1 LTNLSINVQIRTMA
15 RLGLLSPEFPSLSLS
30 ANLDAIAETG
40 AASVQF
46 DLASAVGRTFPTE
59 LSQDT
64 VQAIHTGFSERQLT
78 LAALSGT
85 YNMIAPDV
93 QARAAGAEGLNRV
106 IALAPKLGTNVVTL
120 CTGSR
125 DPDSMWRHHPDNDTP
140 QAWADLLTQMEEA
153 LRAAEEYG
161 VTLGVEPEIGNT
173 INSVQK
179 ARRLLDEVR
188 SPQLKIVM
196 DGANIFQRGQ
206 LPNMRKVLDEA
217 FELLGSDIALAHAK
231 DLDRDGEAGH
241 VAAGRG
247 RLDYRYY
254 LELLKTS
261 GFEGSIILHALKPDE
276 AKERLAFVRSAA
288 PAGYV

>member
-1 LTNLSINVQIRTMA
+1 MA
-15 RLGLLSPEFPSLSLS
+15 TLGLLSPEFTSVSLS
-30 ANLDAIAETG
+30 ANLDAIAATG
-40 AASVQF
+40 AVSVQF
-46 DLASAVGRTFPTE
+46 DLASAVGHTFPIE
-59 LSQDT
+59 LSQDA
-64 VQAIHTGFSERQLT
+64 VEAINAGFSERHLT

-85 YNMIAPDV
+85 YNMIDPDP
-93 QARAAGAEGLNRV
+93 QAREAGAEGLTRV
-106 IALAPKLGTNVVTL
+106 IALAPRLGTDVVTL

-125 DPDSMWRHHPDNDTP
+125 DPGNMWRKHPNNDTP
-140 QAWADLLTQMEEA
+140 EAWTDLLVQMEKA
-153 LRAAEEYG
+153 VRVAEKYG

-173 INSVQK
+173 INSVDK
-179 ARRLLDEVR
+179 ARRLLDEIR

-217 FELLGSDIALAHAK
+217 FERLGSDIALAHAK
-231 DLDRDGEAGH
+231 DLDQDGEAGH

-254 LELLKTS
+254 LGLLRAS
-261 GFEGSIILHALKPDE
+261 GFEGSIILHALKPAE
-276 AKERLAFVRSAA
+276 AKDRLAFVRSAA

>member
-1 LTNLSINVQIRTMA
+1 MA
-15 RLGLLSPEFPSLSLS
+15 TLGLLSPEFPSVSLS
-30 ANLDAIAETG
+30 ANLDAIAATG
-40 AASVQF
+40 AVSVQF
-46 DLASAVGRTFPTE
+46 DLASAVGQTFPSE
-59 LSQDT
+59 LSQDA
-64 VQAIHTGFSERQLT
+64 VEAINAGFSARQLT

-85 YNMIAPDV
+85 YNMIDPDP

-106 IALAPKLGTNVVTL
+106 IALAPRLRTNIVTL

-125 DPDSMWRHHPDNDTP
+125 DTSSMWRRHPGNDTP
-140 QAWADLLTQMEEA
+140 EAWGDLLVQMEKA
-153 LRAAEEYG
+153 VRVAEKYG

-173 INSVQK
+173 INSVHK
-179 ARRLLDEVR
+179 ARRLLDEIR

-217 FELLGSDIALAHAK
+217 FELLGSEIALAHAK
-231 DLDRDGEAGH
+231 DLDKDGEAGQ

-254 LELLKTS
+254 LKLMRIS

-276 AKERLAFVRSAA
+276 AKDRLAFVRSAA

>member
-1 LTNLSINVQIRTMA
+1 MA
-15 RLGLLSPEFPSLSLS
+15 TLGLLSPEFPSVSLS
-30 ANLDAIAETG
+30 ANLDAIAATG
-40 AASVQF
+40 AVSVQF
-46 DLASAVGRTFPTE
+46 DLASAVGQTFPTE

-64 VQAIHTGFSERQLT
+64 VQAIKLAFSERELK

-85 YNMIAPDV
+85 YNMIDPDPQV
-93 QARAAGAEGLNRV
+93 REAGAEGLKRV
-106 IALAPKLGTNVVTL
+106 IALAPSLGTNVVTL

-125 DPDSMWRHHPDNDTP
+125 DPGNMWRRHPDNDRP
-140 QAWADLLTQMEEA
+140 DAWADLLVQIEEA
-153 LRAAEEYG
+153 VSVAEKHG

-173 INSVQK
+173 INSVRK

-188 SPQLKIVM
+188 SASLKIVM

-206 LPNMRKVLDEA
+206 LPDMRKVLDEA

-231 DLDRDGEAGH
+231 DLNKDGEAGH

-247 RLDYRYY
+247 RLDYPYY
-254 LELLKTS
+254 MELMRAS
-261 GFEGSIILHALKPDE
+261 GFDGAIILHALKPAE
-276 AKERLAFVRSAA
+276 AKDRLAFVRSAA

>member
-1 LTNLSINVQIRTMA
+1 MA
-15 RLGLLSPEFPSLSLS
+15 RLGLLSREFPAISLH
-30 ANLDAIAETG
+30 ANLDAMAETG
-40 AASVQF
+40 AVSVQF
-46 DLASAVGRTFPTE
+46 DLASAVGQTFPTE
-59 LSQDT
+59 LAQET
-64 VQAIHTGFSERQLT
+64 VEAIREGFSERKLT

-85 YNMIAPDV
+85 YNMIDLDL
-93 QARAAGAEGLNRV
+93 QARATGAAGLNRV
-106 IALAPKLGTNVVTL
+106 IGLAPLLGTNVVTL

-125 DPDSMWRHHPDNDTP
+125 DPNSMWRKHPDNDTP
-140 QAWADLLTQMEEA
+140 AAWADLLVQLEEA
-153 LRAAEEYG
+153 VRVAEKYG

-173 INSVQK
+173 INSVDK

-206 LPNMRKVLDEA
+206 LPQMRKVLDQA

-231 DLDRDGEAGH
+231 DLDQDGEAGH

-254 LELLKTS
+254 LELLKRS
-261 GFEGSIILHALKPDE
+261 GFEGSIILHALKPSE
-276 AKERLAFVRSAA
+276 AKDRLAFVRSAA

>member
-1 LTNLSINVQIRTMA
+1 MA
-15 RLGLLSPEFPSLSLS
+15 TLGLLSPEFPAVSLS

-40 AASVQF
+40 AVSVQF
-46 DLASAVGRTFPTE
+46 DLASAVGQTFPTE

-64 VQAIHTGFSERQLT
+64 VEAIQEGFSERKLT

-85 YNMIAPDV
+85 YNMIDPDL
-93 QARAAGAEGLNRV
+93 QARAAGAAGLNRV
-106 IALAPKLGTNVVTL
+106 IGLAPLLGTNVVTL

-125 DPDSMWRHHPDNDTP
+125 DPSSMWRKHPDNDTP
-140 QAWADLLTQMEEA
+140 EAWADLLVQMEEA
-153 LRAAEEYG
+153 VRVAEKYG

-173 INSVQK
+173 INSVHK

-206 LPNMRKVLDEA
+206 LPQMRKVLDQA

-231 DLDRDGEAGH
+231 DLDQDGEAGH

-254 LELLKTS
+254 LELLKRS
-261 GFEGSIILHALKPDE
+261 GFEGSIILHALKPSE
-276 AKERLAFVRSAA
+276 AKDRLAFVRSAA